1 MPTTP
6 QDRNISASF
15 AKGLAVLACFDGGAP
30 SLTLADLARL
40 TGQDRATTRRGALTL
55 VAQGYLRQ
63 DGRAFSL
70 APRVLALAG
79 GFLQANQFGRLVQP
93 VLNHHARHLGAEITL
108 ATLDQDRVLLLAQ
121 STVSDG
127 PVSYGFTVGSHLPVL
142 HTSLGRML
150 LASAPD
156 WLVDATL
163 IAGAQVTHTPQSL
176 RDPNAI
182 RAQIHTAA
190 QTAQCITCG
199 EFEPGITGFAVPVA
213 SRGPT
218 PLVVGSS
225 SPDST
230 MNRASHQAICDL
242 LHTCAADL
250 KHAGV
255 PHRP

>member
-1 MPTTP
+1 MSTLP
-6 QDRNISASF
+6 QDRSISASF
-15 AKGLAVLACFDGGAP
+15 AKGLAVLACFDGSAP
-30 SLTLADLARL
+30 SLTLADLARM

-55 VAQGYLRQ
+55 VAQGYLHQ

-93 VLNHHARHLGAEITL
+93 VLNHHARQLGAEITL
-108 ATLDQDRVLLLAQ
+108 ATSDQNRVLLLAQ

-127 PVSYGFTVGSHLPVL
+127 PVSYGFTVGSHLPML

-150 LASAPD
+150 LASDPD
-156 WLVDATL
+156 GLLDRVLADKKLVA
-163 IAGAQVTHTPQSL
+163 HTTQSL
-176 RDPNAI
+176 RDPETI
-182 RAQIHTAA
+182 RARVHSAA

-199 EFEPGITGFAVPVA
+199 EFEPGITGFAVPV
-213 SRGPT
+213 SGPGQT

-230 MNRASHQAICDL
+230 LDHASHQAICDL
-242 LHTCAADL
+242 LRTCAADL
-250 KHAGV
+250 RHAGL
-255 PHRP
+255 PHKF